1 MFVLI
6 DYLEIMET
14 NRVRF
19 PRGPE
24 DYSQGS
30 TPGEGG
36 GGGGGVHSPRPG
48 SSGPGKGLAGFPS
61 LGKNYFR
68 KELDFKGQ
76 FMERCV
82 AEDPSLFWNS
92 FKGRASQNRE

>member
-36 GGGGGVHSPRPG
+36 GGGGESILHDPGVPAQEKDWQDFLQ
-48 SSGPGKGLAGFPS
+48 SGKITSGK
-61 LGKNYFR
+61 R
-68 KELDFKGQ
+68 
-76 FMERCV
+76 
-82 AEDPSLFWNS
+82 
-92 FKGRASQNRE
+92 